1 MCISV
6 SVKDKSFRKEAA
18 MLNELVLGRALYCQP
33 KTRPEKPATSRVGSA
48 SRQAWH
54 WFAGRRH

>member
-1 MCISV
+1 
-6 SVKDKSFRKEAA
+6 